1 MDIPEA
7 RGVIVIR
14 GDKID
19 RGNIIIADNVRSL
32 YASIFAEGTFR
43 GDSITAANPNPK
55 VQLVLKGSLFSRN
68 TIGGSADPAA
78 LYTSGNAP
86 TTDLDAAFVQDLN
99 HVRSD
104 GGGLKYK

>member
-1 MDIPEA
+1 M
-7 RGVIVIR
+7 
-14 GDKID
+14 
-19 RGNIIIADNVRSL
+19 RSV

-78 LYTSGNAP
+78 LYTSGNAT

>member
-1 MDIPEA
+1 M
-7 RGVIVIR
+7 
-14 GDKID
+14 
-19 RGNIIIADNVRSL
+19 RSL

-43 GDSITAANPNPK
+43 GDSITSANPNPK

-78 LYTSGNAP
+78 LYTSGNAK
-86 TTDLDAAFVQDLN
+86 TESLNEAFIQDLN